1 MYYRILNG
9 PVMKALLL
17 IRQGVGGGVAGA
29 DRTTDGFAEP
39 LGNVNVCWELRD

>member
-1 MYYRILNG
+1 M
-9 PVMKALLL
+9 
-17 IRQGVGGGVAGA
+17 GGVAGA